1 MRGLSFRPL
10 KEPVMSSPS
19 SALLP
24 AIEIETAPQP
34 EFAVIWL
41 HGLGADGG
49 DFAPIVPHLALP
61 AGLRVR
67 FVFPHAPE
75 MAVTCNNGY
84 VMPAWYDITHMAGS
98 QRDVDAEGVRRSCAS
113 IRALIAAQNA
123 RGIPDRNIVLAGFS
137 QGGAMAYSAGLTH
150 PQALAGIVA
159 LSAYIPVR
167 EQLAAEALAANRRT
181 PLFIGHGSADDVVP
195 PDLGKQARDLLQ
207 GLGYPLE
214 WHEYPMDHSVSIKEI
229 ADIGRWLAARFV
241 PAD

>member
-1 MRGLSFRPL
+1 
-10 KEPVMSSPS
+10 MSAPSP
-19 SALLP
+19 ALLP
-24 AIEIETAPQP
+24 AIEIETAANP

-67 FVFPHAPE
+67 FIFPHAPE
-75 MAVTCNNGY
+75 IAVTCNSGY
-84 VMPAWYDITHMAGS
+84 VMPAWYDITHMAGNE
-98 QRDVDAEGVRRSCAS
+98 RKVDAAGVAQSCDA

-159 LSAYIPVR
+159 LSAYIPAP
-167 EQLAAEALAANRRT
+167 EQLTVDALAANRRT
-181 PLFIGHGSADDVVP
+181 PLFIGHGSADDVVEP
-195 PDLGKQARDLLQ
+195 SLGRRAREFLQ
-207 GLGYPLE
+207 DQGYTLE
-214 WHEYPMDHSVSIKEI
+214 WHEYPIDHSVCLEEI
-229 ADIGRWLAARFV
+229 ADIGRWLGERFAA
-241 PAD
+241 AA